1 MASSSIAISY
11 RSTVHSSTGFSPHL
25 LVFARETRLPIE
37 LVAPTIAEEGQ
48 STRSEFA
55 ESMKKR
61 FEKTYE
67 LTRANIQKAC
77 CRYKDYHDA
86 KSKEPTYKVGDKV
99 WLHVPVVEKGK
110 SLKLSRPSQGPYTV
124 VKRLSEVIYRIELVS
139 NKRKRLV
146 VHFNRL
152 KPCYIDQ
159 STENQLGHKNGKRFS
174 RKTREDTGTTV
185 MQRTSNATRGI
196 QTMMKW
202 TWL

>member
-67 LTRANIQKAC
+67 LTRANTQKAC
-77 CRYKDYHDA
+77 NRYKDYEDKKA
-86 KSKEPTYKVGDKV
+86 KEATYKVEDKV
-99 WLHVPVVEKGK
+99 WLHVPVVKKGK
-110 SLKLSRPSQGPYTV
+110 SLKLSCPWQGPYTV
-124 VKRLSEVIYRIELVS
+124 VKRL
-139 NKRKRLV
+139 
-146 VHFNRL
+146 
-152 KPCYIDQ
+152 
-159 STENQLGHKNGKRFS
+159 
-174 RKTREDTGTTV
+174 
-185 MQRTSNATRGI
+185 
-196 QTMMKW
+196 
-202 TWL
+202 